1 LLPLRT
7 PPTTN
12 VGDNAGEKELSHTA
26 GGNVSKYNLCGKPYG
41 SFLKN

>member
-12 VGDNAGEKELSHTA
+12 VGKDVGKKEALYISWYKHYGKQY
-26 GGNVSKYNLCGKPYG
+26 GGS
-41 SFLKN
+41 LKI